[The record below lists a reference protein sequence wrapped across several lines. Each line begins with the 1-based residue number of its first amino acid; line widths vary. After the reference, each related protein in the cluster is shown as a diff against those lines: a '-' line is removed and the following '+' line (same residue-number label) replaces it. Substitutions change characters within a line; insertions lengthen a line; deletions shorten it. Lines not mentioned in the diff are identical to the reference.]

1 MKNIYTTLALGLMMI
16 TSTYAQIDRSQA
28 PKPGPAPEIN
38 IPEPGVFEL
47 DNGLQVIVSS
57 DHRLPKVSFNL
68 VFTSDPALEGK
79 KAGLSDMVGEL
90 ILSGTKNRSKDELD
104 REKDF
109 IGATLSAG
117 NSSIFL
123 SMLTKHMDKGLELM
137 LDVLHNANFPASE
150 FDRVKKQYE
159 SNLLSVKTNPN
170 AMASNAEAKVVF
182 PNHPYGEVMTESTL
196 ANIERSDIEEF
207 YKKRFIPAGS
217 YLVIVGDITLEKA
230 KEIAHAQF
238 GNWDGGVPFEA
249 DYHKGQ
255 LAKNNRVIFVEKPGA
270 VQSVINIAFPM
281 DINPGHEDVI
291 KLSVMNKLF
300 GGGGFGTRLMQN
312 LREDKAWTYGA
323 YSSTNINR
331 EGSWFSASGSFRNEV
346 TDSAIY
352 EFISEFERIV
362 EEFVT
367 DEELELNKASMAGS
381 FARSLESPRTI
392 ANFALS
398 TFRNNLPADYYQ
410 TYLKKLA
417 AVSKEDILEVAKK
430 YITPKNLNIIV
441 VGNEDVLDKITR
453 FDADGEI
460 ERLDAFGNPASK
472 KEYREATL
480 TGQEILTNYIL
491 AVTQSKNMKKA
502 NKVISKVKTM
512 EQKTTVTPQQSPM
525 SLTMKNYYMAPNK
538 RAMTLTVMGMEV
550 QKEAFDGVTGGTK
563 TMNQSMGHDVTE
575 LTQEELALKSKT
587 SGLFEELALLDGSV
601 SFEVLGIDAVNGKD
615 FYVIQYESE
624 DATTRLFYSVEDF
637 LKIHSEGLQITDEG
651 PINTNATFSDYR
663 AVKGILFPHQ
673 TVQMFES
680 VVMDG
685 KVDSIVING
694 KIDDNVFKL

>member
-1 MKNIYTTLALGLMMI
+1 MKKIYTALAIGLLTF
-16 TSTYAQIDRSQA
+16 TSTIAQIDRSQA

-47 DNGLQVIVSS
+47 DNGLKVIVSS
-57 DHRLPKVSFNL
+57 NHRLPKVSFNL
-68 VFTSDPALEGK
+68 VFTSDPALEGN

-90 ILSGTKNRSKDELD
+90 MMSGTSNRSKDQLD

-109 IGATLSAG
+109 IGASLSAG
-117 NSSIFL
+117 SSSIFL
-123 SMLTKHMDKGLELM
+123 STLTKHMDKGLELM
-137 LDVLHNANFPASE
+137 LDVLHNANFPQSE

-159 SNLLSVKTNPN
+159 SNLLSVKTSPD
-170 AMASNAEAKVVF
+170 AMASNAEARTVF
-182 PNHPYGEVMTESTL
+182 PNHPYGEIMTEATL
-196 ANIERSDIEEF
+196 ANIQRADIEDF
-207 YKKRFIPAGS
+207 YKSRFIPAGS
-217 YLVIVGDITLEKA
+217 YLVIVGDITLEDA
-230 KEIAHAQF
+230 KKVANQHF
-238 GNWDGGVPFEA
+238 GEWEGGVPFEA
-249 DYHKGQ
+249 EYHKGQ
-255 LAKNNRVIFVEKPGA
+255 KAKNNRVIFVEKPGA

-281 DINPGHEDVI
+281 DIYPGHEDAI

-352 EFISEFERIV
+352 EFIYEFERIV

-392 ANFALS
+392 ANFALN
-398 TFRNNLPADYYQ
+398 TFRNNLSPDYYQ
-410 TYLKKLA
+410 TYLQKLA
-417 AVSKEDILEVAKK
+417 AVTKEDVLEVAKK

-441 VGNEDVLDKITR
+441 VGNEEVLDRIAR

-472 KEYREATL
+472 KEYREATVSA
-480 TGQEILTNYIL
+480 QEVLSNYIL
-491 AVTQSKNMKKA
+491 AVTQSKNMRQA
-502 NKVISKVKTM
+502 NKKISKVKSM
-512 EQKTTVTPQQSPM
+512 EQKSTITPQQSPM
-525 SLTMKNYYMAPNK
+525 TLTMKNYFVAPNK
-538 RAMTLTVMGMEV
+538 RAMTMTVMGMEF
-550 QKEAFDGVTGGTK
+550 QKEVFDGEKGGSK
-563 TMNQSMGHDVTE
+563 TMNQSMGHDITE
-575 LTQEELALKSKT
+575 FTAEEIELKKKT
-587 SGLFEELALLDGSV
+587 SGLFEELAMISGDIAVEL
-601 SFEVLGIDAVNGKD
+601 LGIDEVNGKD
-615 FYVIQYESE
+615 FYVIEYQLEKS
-624 DATTRLFYSVEDF
+624 TSRLFYSVDNF
-637 LKIHSEGLQITDEG
+637 LKVHSEGLQITDEG
-651 PINTNATFSDYR
+651 PINTNATFSDYK

-685 KVDSIVING
+685 KVDSIEING
-694 KIDDNVFKL
+694 KIDDSVFKL

>member
-1 MKNIYTTLALGLMMI
+1 MNKIYTTLALGLMMI
-16 TSTYAQIDRSQA
+16 ASTYAQIDRSQA

-117 NSSIFL
+117 SSSIFL

-182 PNHPYGEVMTESTL
+182 PNHPYGEVMTEATL
-196 ANIERSDIEEF
+196 ANIEREDIVEF

-217 YLVIVGDITLEKA
+217 YLVIVGDITLENA

-255 LAKNNRVIFVEKPGA
+255 IAKNNRVIFVEKPGA

-281 DINPGHEDVI
+281 DITPGHEDVI

-381 FARSLESPRTI
+381 FARSLESSRTI

-417 AVSKEDILEVAKK
+417 AVSKEDIIEVAKK

-441 VGNEDVLDKITR
+441 VGNEDVLDKIAR

-472 KEYREATL
+472 KEYRESTL
-480 TGQEILTNYIL
+480 SGKEILTNYIL

-525 SLTMKNYYMAPNK
+525 ALTMKNYYMAPNK

-550 QKEAFDGVTGGTK
+550 QKEVFDGTAGGTK

-575 LTQEELALKSKT
+575 FTQEELALKSKT
-587 SGLFEELALLDGSV
+587 SGLFEELAMLDGSI
-601 SFEVLGIDAVNGKD
+601 SFEVLGIDVVNGKD

-637 LKIHSEGLQITDEG
+637 LKKHSEGLQITEEG

-694 KIDDNVFKL
+694 KIDDSVFKL